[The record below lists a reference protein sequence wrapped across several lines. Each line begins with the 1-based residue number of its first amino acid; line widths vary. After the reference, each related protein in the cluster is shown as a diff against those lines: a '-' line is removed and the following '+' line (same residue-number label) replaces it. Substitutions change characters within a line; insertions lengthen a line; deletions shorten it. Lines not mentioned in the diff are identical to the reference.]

1 PNYPIGADFA
11 PYRSNPRPIVC
22 GPLLDKLSG
31 YVILSESMTFGIIAM
46 VERKLIRVQEKGQ
59 ITLPAEVRR
68 KLGVKKGDFV
78 SVVETAEGV
87 LITPQEV
94 LAASSLARMG
104 DILKEKGLS

>member
-1 PNYPIGADFA
+1 
-11 PYRSNPRPIVC
+11 
-22 GPLLDKLSG
+22 
-31 YVILSESMTFGIIAM
+31 M

-78 SVVETAEGV
+78 SVVETPEGV

-104 DILKEKGLS
+104 EILKEKGLSLDELIAAGREERGRLIEEQYGITPEKE